1 MKTILHLDTNEI
13 SLQDLFNNLDTIF
26 SNTGTTIQSHRNTI
40 KKVKFDNR
48 LFAIKSFKI
57 PHFLQRIVYANLRK
71 SKAQRSFENSLKLIN
86 AGVHSPKPI
95 GYLIKKKNLQVFQSF
110 YVCEFHKYD
119 FNFVS
124 VFQDFNTNLKLIED
138 FLKTVILMHNN
149 NIYHHDLT
157 PGNILVNTSSSNKFS
172 IIDNNRMSFKN
183 LNLKMR
189 MESISKLTVDDLQR
203 KEIARMYSELAG
215 YNFEQCY
222 HFIEQGSR
230 KRARYIQVKNFLR
243 GK

>member
-40 KKVKFDNR
+40 KKVEFDNR

-124 VFQDFNTNLKLIED
+124 VFQEFNTNLKLIED

-189 MESISKLTVDDLQR
+189 MESISKLTVDDSER

-222 HFIEQGSR
+222 HFIEQGSS